1 MIVEKTVTEAI
12 IIAVTE
18 DSKFDWKLNIE
29 ANIPVFGADKNL
41 RFMTWRINQGVP
53 PTDGAT
59 VMATITPRQ
68 ISSYWVK
75 QGNYASNDIAGA
87 TDPFHCDWNFDSW
100 VAVAGGATNGAVVVT
115 PPKPRLAAPTTT
127 SGVSDGET
135 TAVKNW
141 RINQEN
147 VNDRHAA
154 TLAFEGSKLRHN
166 DGSIEPLYTLAE
178 TLAQFEE
185 IAEALNVRFR
195 ARLAGG
201 LVGAAQAAGAT
212 LTSVSPMMSE
222 ADHPAMVEPEAMPPA
237 DGIPPLIDLAALKAW
252 AENEMG
258 WKPAEIAETIKG
270 AGYSGSADYMEKG
283 GTVRGLAELL
293 KAKLTVDD
301 LPW

>member
-1 MIVEKTVTEAI
+1 MTTEAI
-12 IIAVTE
+12 IISVTE

-29 ANIPVFGADKNL
+29 ANFPVFGSDKNL
-41 RFMTWRINQGVP
+41 KFMTWRINQGVA

-100 VAVAGGATNGAVVVT
+100 VALAGGTANGAVVVT
-115 PPKPRLAAPTTT
+115 PPKPRLAAPTAT
-127 SGVSDGET
+127 SSVSEAET
-135 TAVKNW
+135 TAVRNW

-154 TLAFEGSKLRHN
+154 TLAFEGQKIRHN

-178 TLAQFEE
+178 TLAQFEA
-185 IAEALNVRFR
+185 IAEVLNTRFR

-212 LTSVSPMMSE
+212 LTSVSPMMSD
-222 ADHPAMVEPEAMPPA
+222 ADHPAVVEPEAMPPA
-237 DGIPPLIDLAALKAW
+237 DGIPPMIDLAALKAW
-252 AENEMG
+252 AENDMG
-258 WKPAEIAETIKG
+258 WKPAQIAETIQA

-283 GTVRGLAELL
+283 GSARGLAELL
-293 KAKLTVDD
+293 KAKLTADD

>member
-1 MIVEKTVTEAI
+1 MTTEAI

-41 RFMTWRINQGVP
+41 KFMTWRINQGAA

-68 ISSYWVK
+68 ISNYWVK

-100 VAVAGGATNGAVVVT
+100 SALAGGTANGAVVVT
-115 PPKPRLAAPTTT
+115 PPKPRLAASTPT
-127 SGVSDGET
+127 SSVSEPET
-135 TAVKNW
+135 TAERNW

-147 VNDRHAA
+147 INDRHAA
-154 TLAFEGSKLRHN
+154 TLAFEGQKIRHN

-185 IAEALNVRFR
+185 IAEALNVRLR

-212 LTSVSPMMSE
+212 LTSVSPMMSD
-222 ADHPAMVEPEAMPPA
+222 ADHPAVVEPEAMPPA
-237 DGIPPLIDLAALKAW
+237 DGIPPMMDLAALKAW
-252 AENEMG
+252 AENDMG
-258 WKPAEIAETIKG
+258 WKPAQIAETIQA

-283 GTVRGLAELL
+283 GSARGLAELL
-293 KAKLTVDD
+293 KAKLTADD

>member
-1 MIVEKTVTEAI
+1 MTTEAI
-12 IIAVTE
+12 IISVTE

-29 ANIPVFGADKNL
+29 ANFPVFGSDKNL
-41 RFMTWRINQGVP
+41 KFMTWRINQGAA

-100 VAVAGGATNGAVVVT
+100 SALAGGTANGAAVVT
-115 PPKPRLAAPTTT
+115 PPKPRLAAPTAT
-127 SGVSDGET
+127 SSVSDGET
-135 TAVKNW
+135 TAVRNW

-147 VNDRHAA
+147 INDRHAA
-154 TLAFEGSKLRHN
+154 ELAFEGQKFRHN

-178 TLAQFEE
+178 TLAQFEA
-185 IAEALNVRFR
+185 IAEVLNTRFR

-212 LTSVSPMMSE
+212 LTSVSPMMSD
-222 ADHPAMVEPEAMPPA
+222 ADHPAVVEPEAMPPA
-237 DGIPPLIDLAALKAW
+237 DGIPPMIDLAALKAW
-252 AENEMG
+252 AENDMG
-258 WKPAEIAETIKG
+258 WKPAQIAETIQA

-283 GTVRGLAELL
+283 GSARGLAELL
-293 KAKLTVDD
+293 KAKLTADD

>member
-1 MIVEKTVTEAI
+1 MTTEAI

-29 ANIPVFGADKNL
+29 ANIPVFGSDKNL
-41 RFMTWRINQGVP
+41 RYMTWRINQGVP
-53 PTDGAT
+53 PVDGAT

-100 VAVAGGATNGAVVVT
+100 VAVAGGTANGAVVVT
-115 PPKPRLAAPTTT
+115 PPKPRLAAPTAT

-135 TAVKNW
+135 TAERNW

-147 VNDRHAA
+147 INDRHAA
-154 TLAFEGSKLRHN
+154 ELAFEGSKLRHN

-185 IAEALNVRFR
+185 IASVLNTRFR

-237 DGIPPLIDLAALKAW
+237 DGIPPLIDFNALKAW

-258 WKPAEIAETIKG
+258 WAAAVIAETIKG
-270 AGYSGSADYMEKG
+270 KGYSGSADYLEKG
-283 GTVRGLAELL
+283 GTLGQLAAMLKAEL
-293 KAKLTVDD
+293 TDED

>member
-1 MIVEKTVTEAI
+1 MTTEAI
-12 IIAVTE
+12 IISVTE

-29 ANIPVFGADKNL
+29 ANIPVFGSDKNL

-100 VAVAGGATNGAVVVT
+100 SALAGGTANGAAVVT
-115 PPKPRLAAPTTT
+115 PPKPRLAAPTAT
-127 SGVSDGET
+127 SSVSDGET
-135 TAVKNW
+135 TAVRNW

-147 VNDRHAA
+147 INDRHAA
-154 TLAFEGSKLRHN
+154 ELAFEGQKFRHN

-178 TLAQFEE
+178 TLAQFEA
-185 IAEALNVRFR
+185 IAEVLNTRFR

-222 ADHPAMVEPEAMPPA
+222 ADHPAVVEPEAMPPA
-237 DGIPPLIDLAALKAW
+237 DGIPPMIDLAALKAW
-252 AENEMG
+252 AENDMG
-258 WKPAEIAETIKG
+258 WKPAQIAETIQA

-283 GTVRGLAELL
+283 GSARGLAELL
-293 KAKLTVDD
+293 KAKLTADD

>member
-1 MIVEKTVTEAI
+1 MTTEAI
-12 IIAVTE
+12 IISVTE

-29 ANIPVFGADKNL
+29 ANFPVFGSDKNL
-41 RFMTWRINQGVP
+41 KFMTWRINQGAA

-100 VAVAGGATNGAVVVT
+100 VALAGGTANGAVVVT
-115 PPKPRLAAPTTT
+115 PPKPRLAAPTAT
-127 SGVSDGET
+127 SSVSEAET
-135 TAVKNW
+135 TAVRNW

-154 TLAFEGSKLRHN
+154 TLAFEGQKIRHN

-178 TLAQFEE
+178 TLAQFEA
-185 IAEALNVRFR
+185 IAEALNTRFR

-212 LTSVSPMMSE
+212 LTSVSPMMSD
-222 ADHPAMVEPEAMPPA
+222 ADHPAVVEPEAMPPA
-237 DGIPPLIDLAALKAW
+237 DGIPPMIDLAALKAW
-252 AENEMG
+252 AENDMG
-258 WKPAEIAETIKG
+258 WKPAQIAETIQA

-283 GTVRGLAELL
+283 GSARGLAELL
-293 KAKLTVDD
+293 KAKLTADD

>member
-1 MIVEKTVTEAI
+1 MTVEKMTTEAI
-12 IIAVTE
+12 IISVTE

-29 ANIPVFGADKNL
+29 ANFPVFGSDKNL
-41 RFMTWRINQGVP
+41 KFMTWRINQGAA

-68 ISSYWVK
+68 ISNYWVK

-100 VAVAGGATNGAVVVT
+100 VALAGGTANGAVVVT
-115 PPKPRLAAPTTT
+115 PPKPRLAAPTAT
-127 SGVSDGET
+127 SSVSEAET
-135 TAVKNW
+135 TAERNW

-147 VNDRHAA
+147 INDRHAA
-154 TLAFEGSKLRHN
+154 TLAFEGQKIRHN

-185 IAEALNVRFR
+185 IAEALNVRLR

-212 LTSVSPMMSE
+212 LTSVSPMMSD
-222 ADHPAMVEPEAMPPA
+222 ADHPAVVEPEAMPPA
-237 DGIPPLIDLAALKAW
+237 DGIPPMIDLAALKAW
-252 AENEMG
+252 AENDMG
-258 WKPAEIAETIKG
+258 WKPAQIAETIQA

-283 GTVRGLAELL
+283 GSVRGLAELL
-293 KAKLTVDD
+293 KAKLTADD